1 MDCES
6 VSLSLE
12 KEDTDHWWMIVREPP
27 DLEPSP
33 WVLNNTA
40 SQLTVGRKND
50 ANSDSGSP
58 VSPPPPSSCHL
69 RPDNSPPPGSQSGE
83 TGAWR

>member
-50 ANSDSGSP
+50 ANSDSG
-58 VSPPPPSSCHL
+58 
-69 RPDNSPPPGSQSGE
+69 
-83 TGAWR
+83 